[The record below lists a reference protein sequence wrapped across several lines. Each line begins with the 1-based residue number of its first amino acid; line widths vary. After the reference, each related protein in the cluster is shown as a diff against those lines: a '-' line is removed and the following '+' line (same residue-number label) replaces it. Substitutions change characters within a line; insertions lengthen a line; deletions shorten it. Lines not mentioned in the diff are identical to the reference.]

1 MNTKKEINKKTPS
14 IYLAGDSTVKT
25 YEQEVFISGW
35 GQFLDSFLSE
45 EIKVVNCSNGGR
57 SSRMFINEGRLINI
71 KDDEFKYSFTQNEG
85 KSIEDCIQKGDYLFI
100 QFCHNDDETYL
111 VNGYQTMVERMVP
124 LGLVDQNGKFEIKPG
139 NKVSTKHLPKYY
151 LDHATKEEIENVLA
165 VISEYGSEYY
175 SYDCGGTY
183 KWYLK
188 QFIDFARSVEAIPV
202 LVTPVA
208 RINFDGD
215 KIVGGNGCHGLNFEY
230 VEAVRQ
236 LAIEEDCL
244 LLDLFSESVKI
255 YETATKT
262 YAKYLMSIVPKE
274 SNGLWP
280 DDYDLM
286 YGNPDKGFVRGESTH
301 FNKFGAYLMAG
312 KVIELISNNN
322 HITKYNECL
331 NFKEYINNQPITF
344 IKPSNL
350 IGKEEVNNIRKLYK
364 NKI

>member
-1 MNTKKEINKKTPS
+1 MNNIYKKMPT

-25 YEQEVFISGW
+25 YDKQVFISGW

-45 EIKVVNCSNGGR
+45 SIKVVNCSQGGR

-71 KDDEFKYSFTQNEG
+71 KDENYSYSFPENNG
-85 KSIEDCIQKGDYLFI
+85 KSIEDCLNVGDYLFI

-111 VNGYQTMVERMVP
+111 VNGYQTMYNRMVP
-124 LGLVDQNGKFEIKPG
+124 VGNILENGYFPTTPGIKVP
-139 NKVSTKHLPKYY
+139 TTHLPEYY
-151 LDHATKEEIENVLA
+151 LNVASKEEIDFALND
-165 VISEYGSEYY
+165 ITKYGKEYY

-188 QFIDFARSVEAIPV
+188 QFIDLARSKGAIPV

-208 RINFDGD
+208 RIKFDNG
-215 KIVGGNGCHGLNFEY
+215 KIVGDNGCHGKNFEY
-230 VEAVRQ
+230 VHAVRQ
-236 LAIEEDCL
+236 LAKEEDCL
-244 LLDLFSESVKI
+244 LIDLFTETVKI
-255 YETATKT
+255 YEAATPL

-274 SNGLWP
+274 SNGIWP
-280 DDYDLM
+280 DDYDSL
-286 YGNPDKGFVRGESTH
+286 YGNHEKGFIRGESTH

-312 KVIELISNNN
+312 KVVELILDNNQ
-322 HITKYNECL
+322 ITGNNESFT
-331 NFKEYINNQPITF
+331 FKDLINNVPKEF

-350 IGKEEVNNIRKLYK
+350 IGVEELKNIKKVFK

>member
-1 MNTKKEINKKTPS
+1 
-14 IYLAGDSTVKT
+14 
-25 YEQEVFISGW
+25 
-35 GQFLDSFLSE
+35 
-45 EIKVVNCSNGGR
+45 
-57 SSRMFINEGRLINI
+57 
-71 KDDEFKYSFTQNEG
+71 
-85 KSIEDCIQKGDYLFI
+85 
-100 QFCHNDDETYL
+100 
-111 VNGYQTMVERMVP
+111 MVERMVP
-124 LGLVDQNGKFEIKPG
+124 LGQADQNGNFEIKPG

-151 LDHATKEEIENVLA
+151 LEHATKEEIENVLA

-188 QFIDFARSVEAIPV
+188 QFVDFARSVEAIPV

-255 YETATKT
+255 YETVTKT

-312 KVIELISNNN
+312 KVIELILEN
-322 HITKYNECL
+322 KYVTSQNESFG
-331 NFKEYINNQPITF
+331 FKQYIKNEPKNMVD
-344 IKPSNL
+344 PSNL
-350 IGKEEVNNIRKLYK
+350 IDVKKVHDIKKIYKLINI
-364 NKI
+364 